1 MESIH
6 SAGLEIAYERAGRG
20 PPIFLLHGAFGNH
33 RLWKPQIDGLAED
46 FTVIAWD
53 EPGAG
58 GSSDLPAGFG
68 LPDYARCLAALVEEV
83 SLGPGHI
90 AGLSWGGVVALEL
103 HAQRSDLVE
112 TLVLADTYAGWKG
125 SLPAEEVSARVDGV
139 REMLA
144 VPERGVEHGFP
155 GLFGATPPPEAV
167 RLIEQ
172 AAAGA
177 RLETMRTQV
186 DLIAHAD
193 QRSLLPL
200 IAVPTLLIWGE
211 DDERS
216 PLTVARQFNE
226 AIVGSELVVIPE
238 SGHMSNLER
247 PELFNAAVR
256 DFCGGRPVRS

>member
-1 MESIH
+1 MESIQTD
-6 SAGLEIAYERAGRG
+6 GLEVAYERAGRG
-20 PPIFLLHGAFGNH
+20 PPIFLLHGAAGNH
-33 RLWKPQIDGLAED
+33 RLWEPQLEGLSED

-58 GSSDLPAGFG
+58 GSSGLPAGFD
-68 LPDYARCLAALVEEV
+68 LADYARSLAALVEDV
-83 SLGPGHI
+83 GLGPGHI
-90 AGLSWGGVVALEL
+90 GGLSWGGVVALEV
-103 HAQRSDLVE
+103 HAQRPDLVE
-112 TLVLADTYAGWKG
+112 SLVLADTYAGWKG

-139 REMLA
+139 RAMLA
-144 VPERGVEHGFP
+144 APEEGVERGFP

-172 AAAGA
+172 AGA
-177 RLETMRTQV
+177 DARPESMRIQV
-186 DLIAHAD
+186 DLIANAD

-211 DDERS
+211 DDARS
-216 PLTVARQFNE
+216 PLSVARQFRE
-226 AIVGSELVVIPE
+226 AIVGSELVVIPG

-256 DFCGGRPVRS
+256 DFCREQS